1 MAFNE
6 KRASTS
12 SSTSF
17 TASVNP
23 RRQSSY
29 GHIMAGTG
37 GLPSAHTAAIK
48 SSIAAA
54 ASSPSSS
61 SNNHSSSNT
70 SNGSK
75 RLSGLH
81 LLNPLHSQHRNRSL
95 KARIGRACPS
105 LIHGSPRRRRSL
117 WVMLCT
123 GSIVV
128 LIYFLSAWDIK
139 TPVMDRT
146 SFSSSF
152 SSRAGSSSE
161 RQQPPKL
168 GQRNII
174 MGREPTVV
182 YKNPDGSDMDAKSI
196 FMIRD
201 FGLAQCQ
208 HAFAGAEKDM
218 PEEVRLERERMRD
231 QSWKLTSRAD
241 AWRHSLAWKRS
252 LKRILPNWKE
262 YNAGWVGQ
270 GVVLTSFRADTLDA
284 DSSTN
289 TLLVQIKLIRSL
301 SSIPIEVWFER
312 AADVSEELQEIL
324 ISWGVIVRSLDDD
337 RSTVQDAVVQSSDT
351 DAAQP
356 TGSLELPI
364 RIAEIEEV
372 KSRIGSSQPTQLHKA
387 LTVAALINS
396 GFEDMIY
403 FAPSTLPTMSPRL
416 AFQHPGYL
424 GSGAMFWQHPTSFPA
439 HDSPIWPI
447 IQADCIP
454 NAYEQSWSSFAL
466 KHKDSWKGLFLAWYW
481 LTGPEAT
488 VYEKIFGEQGS
499 DLLRLAWVAV
509 GRPYS
514 TVDRMPQAGLLDL
527 SRSKGEGLGCN
538 VGATL
543 YPAAGSP
550 VLEDPVQY
558 LKDQRQHQRLF
569 QQSYRYGTHEDFF
582 IENTNVMMVDA
593 GSMDRHLYKALD
605 RALGTKKDSTSL
617 MLTDAYAAG
626 PEGKVCLR
634 ITRMAKG
641 HRHE

>member
-1 MAFNE
+1 MAFNQ

-12 SSTSF
+12 SSASF

-54 ASSPSSS
+54 ATSTSS
-61 SNNHSSSNT
+61 SNSN
-70 SNGSK
+70 NGSK

-105 LIHGSPRRRRSL
+105 LIHGSPRRRRSQ
-117 WVMLCT
+117 WIMLCA
-123 GSIVV
+123 GSIVI

-139 TPVMDRT
+139 ASVMDRS

-152 SSRAGSSSE
+152 SSRAASSLE
-161 RQQPPKL
+161 QQQQPKL
-168 GQRNII
+168 GQRDYIK
-174 MGREPTVV
+174 GREPAVV
-182 YKNPDGSDMDAKSI
+182 YKNPDGTEMDAKSV

-201 FGLAQCQ
+201 FGLAKCQ
-208 HAFAGAEKDM
+208 HAFAGAEKDL
-218 PEEVRLERERMRD
+218 PQEVRLERERIRD
-231 QSWKLTSRAD
+231 QSWKSTTRAD

-270 GVVLTSFRADTLDA
+270 GVVLTSFRNDA
-284 DSSTN
+284 HGTDSSTS

-312 AADVSEELQEIL
+312 LADVTEELQETL
-324 ISWGVIVRSLDDD
+324 ISWGAMVRSLDDS
-337 RSTVQDAVVQSSDT
+337 RSTVQDAVVQSSDA
-351 DAAQP
+351 DAATP
-356 TGSLELPI
+356 TGSSELPI

-372 KSRIGSSQPTQLHKA
+372 KSRIGSSNPAQLHKA

-396 GFEDMIY
+396 GFEDIIY

-424 GSGAMFWQHPTSFPA
+424 VSGAMFWQHPTSYPA

-447 IQADCIP
+447 IQADCIS
-454 NAYEQSWSSFAL
+454 NAHEQSWSSFAL

-481 LTGPEAT
+481 LTGPEAAT
-488 VYEKIFGEQGS
+488 YEKIFGEQGS

-514 TVDRMPQAGLLDL
+514 TIDRMPQAGLLDL
-527 SRSKGEGLGCN
+527 SRAKGEGLGCN
-538 VGATL
+538 MGATL
-543 YPAAGSP
+543 YPAAGSA

-593 GSMDRHLYKALD
+593 GSMDRHLYKVLD
-605 RALGTKKDSTSL
+605 RALGTKKDPTRL
-617 MLTDAYAAG
+617 VLTDAYAAG
-626 PEGKVCLR
+626 PEGKVCWR
-634 ITRMAKG
+634 ITRTAKG